1 MSWLSD
7 SSILSGLDFCIQK
20 APPLDCICI
29 GVFISSCIQ
38 KAPPSD
44 CICIG
49 VFISFCIQKAPPSD
63 CICIGVPIFIRICI
77 QKACWFA
84 LLIVT
89 S

>member
-1 MSWLSD
+1 MSWLHVSD
-7 SSILSGLDFCIQK
+7 SSILSGLDF
-20 APPLDCICI
+20 
-29 GVFISSCIQ
+29 CIQ

-63 CICIGVPIFIRICI
+63 CICIGVPVFIRICI